1 MQNNIQARMVPKIQR
16 LFQNVEIRSL
26 IDGSVALDEWKM
38 NLMAI
43 SEEYN
48 LLILGVESK
57 VVVFEFD
64 YKQLMY
70 SQATP

>member
-1 MQNNIQARMVPKIQR
+1 MVPKIQR